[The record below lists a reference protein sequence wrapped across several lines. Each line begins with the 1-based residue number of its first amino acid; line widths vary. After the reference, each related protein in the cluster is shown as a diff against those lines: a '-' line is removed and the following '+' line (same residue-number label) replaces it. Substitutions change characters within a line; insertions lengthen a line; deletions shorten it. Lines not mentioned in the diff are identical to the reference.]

1 MSTKKLAKTL
11 GLVKQRSK
19 NVSSASKRVISNQIF
34 SYLIVIDFESTC
46 WREKNNYS
54 QEIIEF
60 PAVLLNTSTG
70 DIDSEF
76 HTFVQPQEH
85 PILSEFCT
93 ELTGITQVQ
102 VEAGI
107 PLQICLPRFNR
118 WLQSLQLEMGFT
130 FPNKQQT
137 SSASSSA
144 QKLCTFVTW
153 SDWDLGVCLQY
164 ECKRKQLHKPDVLNN
179 WIDLRSTYRMWYN
192 RKPKGLNGALQDLG
206 LLFNG
211 REHSGLDD
219 AKNTARLAA
228 KMMRDGCV
236 MKITRSL
243 DRTPV
248 VVQKNATHLIEN
260 TKEKLT
266 VSKNED
272 GPSTSKSFLPKVL
285 NKACQKQTFPE
296 KNNESSAS
304 RGGLHFTY
312 KICSKVRK
320 PHFTKNITERPTSS
334 SSTVG
339 SHSHTPAA
347 RMSSAPMN
355 LHSTHNSSSH
365 VLCSTTISCLTD
377 VPQANQRSDAASV
390 DDMEDVELLVDPEE
404 RCGSYDDVV
413 LECGENEGD
422 SEFHAGIC
430 DEEESENS
438 HSSRNDVT
446 VGVNLKERGTVVQRN
461 LGNILQNSLIWE
473 NKILVSTRS
482 VFNPKKEMTNLVK
495 SDHCFAVPKPVN
507 WRKQN
512 QSKIVPSP
520 KVQEKSYKNNTKDV
534 LGTNFL
540 VSKNISTLNIISS
553 KPKPDI
559 TKHVRPLNSPLTI
572 YSEPEKRSSSVS
584 LHTPNNVLSTLPT
597 NSFSSHVNRSCVS
610 GTTKGQ
616 KMTSPLCACGR
627 RAKRQVV
634 SNGGPN
640 HGRGFYCCPVRR
652 SGGKGKM
659 EKRCDF
665 FKWESALMKSNAV
678 DASVFRSSMSFCH
691 MNSSLSHYQ
700 PNKAQLRKSC

>member
-1 MSTKKLAKTL
+1 LTSDSHHRTL

-206 LLFNG
+206 LLFDG

-236 MKITRSL
+236 MKITRI
-243 DRTPV
+243 
-248 VVQKNATHLIEN
+248 N
-260 TKEKLT
+260 
-266 VSKNED
+266 
-272 GPSTSKSFLPKVL
+272 
-285 NKACQKQTFPE
+285 
-296 KNNESSAS
+296 
-304 RGGLHFTY
+304 
-312 KICSKVRK
+312 
-320 PHFTKNITERPTSS
+320 
-334 SSTVG
+334 
-339 SHSHTPAA
+339 
-347 RMSSAPMN
+347 
-355 LHSTHNSSSH
+355 
-365 VLCSTTISCLTD
+365 
-377 VPQANQRSDAASV
+377 
-390 DDMEDVELLVDPEE
+390 
-404 RCGSYDDVV
+404 
-413 LECGENEGD
+413 
-422 SEFHAGIC
+422 
-430 DEEESENS
+430 
-438 HSSRNDVT
+438 
-446 VGVNLKERGTVVQRN
+446 
-461 LGNILQNSLIWE
+461 
-473 NKILVSTRS
+473 
-482 VFNPKKEMTNLVK
+482 
-495 SDHCFAVPKPVN
+495 
-507 WRKQN
+507 
-512 QSKIVPSP
+512 
-520 KVQEKSYKNNTKDV
+520 KSYVCNY
-534 LGTNFL
+534 G
-540 VSKNISTLNIISS
+540 
-553 KPKPDI
+553 
-559 TKHVRPLNSPLTI
+559 
-572 YSEPEKRSSSVS
+572 SVN
-584 LHTPNNVLSTLPT
+584 P
-597 NSFSSHVNRSCVS
+597 
-610 GTTKGQ
+610 G
-616 KMTSPLCACGR
+616 
-627 RAKRQVV
+627 
-634 SNGGPN
+634 
-640 HGRGFYCCPVRR
+640 
-652 SGGKGKM
+652 
-659 EKRCDF
+659 
-665 FKWESALMKSNAV
+665 
-678 DASVFRSSMSFCH
+678 
-691 MNSSLSHYQ
+691 
-700 PNKAQLRKSC
+700 